1 MGDAQRIDLL
11 DPAEV
16 ARLGGIEIVA
26 EGVVEGFLAGIHRS
40 PFRGFS
46 VEFTEHRAYQPGDE
60 LRYLDWKILARAD
73 RLFVK
78 QFEEETNLRA
88 MILVDASRSMAWRG
102 APARLT
108 KRAYADR
115 LAAALA
121 LILLRQRDATGLIT
135 FDEAVREVVPP
146 RVRAGQWARLVRGL
160 ERTPDGGGTAAEA
173 ALGQLTS
180 LLVRRGLVVLV
191 SDLLFDRELALTAL
205 RYLRHRGHHVI
216 VLHLMDPAEAE
227 LSGAPEVRFRDR
239 GLAYRVPAPRDRLP
253 PRAHRLA
260 LRHGA
265 PPADVTFL
273 HPLALLGL
281 AAAAIPAL
289 LHLLE
294 RRIPPEAEFPPLRYL
309 SEAERQS
316 ARRLRLRHVLLLL
329 LRTALIALIVLA
341 AARPLVPAPTP
352 ASIARA
358 AVHQRTA
365 LVVILDNSVSSGVVV
380 DGRPM
385 LDRLRAAARSSLAA
399 AAASDRLWLVL
410 ADGVARAGTRE
421 ALLATVDSA
430 GVSPGRRQ

>member
-1 MGDAQRIDLL
+1 MVTYASCSVRKCTRTPWPVAEGSSPRSVQTSTRGRSEVAAELTSRLSNPNVVNISASHPPEGAGAVPSCEIRSRFPTDCRWGRYTCGCRLSSPPRCPLPGTIGRSLASAIPMADTARIDLL
-11 DPAEV
+11 DPADV

-26 EGVVEGFLAGIHRS
+26 AGVVEGFLAGIHRS

-60 LRYLDWKILARAD
+60 LRYLDWRILARAD

-227 LSGAPEVRFRDR
+227 LAGAPEVRFRDPESALSVVVR
-239 GLAYRVPAPRDRLP
+239 PRELARTYRETVRREIAAWRTTCRRHGIAYHHVLTDLP
-253 PRAHRLA
+253 FGMA
-260 LRHGA
+260 LR
-265 PPADVTFL
+265 
-273 HPLALLGL
+273 LL
-281 AAAAIPAL
+281 
-289 LHLLE
+289 
-294 RRIPPEAEFPPLRYL
+294 
-309 SEAERQS
+309 
-316 ARRLRLRHVLLLL
+316 
-329 LRTALIALIVLA
+329 T
-341 AARPLVPAPTP
+341 
-352 ASIARA
+352 
-358 AVHQRTA
+358 
-365 LVVILDNSVSSGVVV
+365 
-380 DGRPM
+380 
-385 LDRLRAAARSSLAA
+385 
-399 AAASDRLWLVL
+399 
-410 ADGVARAGTRE
+410 
-421 ALLATVDSA
+421 
-430 GVSPGRRQ
+430 

>member
-1 MGDAQRIDLL
+1 MADTARIDLL
-11 DPAEV
+11 DPADV

-26 EGVVEGFLAGIHRS
+26 AGVVEGFLSGIHRS

-60 LRYLDWKILARAD
+60 LRYLDWRILARAD

-115 LAAALA
+115 LVAALA

-173 ALGQLTS
+173 ALGHLTS
-180 LLVRRGLVVLV
+180 LLARRGLVVLV
-191 SDLLFDRELALTAL
+191 SDLLFDRDLALTAL

-227 LSGAPEVRFRDR
+227 LAAAPEVRFRDPESAASVVVR
-239 GLAYRVPAPRDRLP
+239 PRELARAYRETVRREIAAWRTTCRRHGILYHHVLTDLP
-253 PRAHRLA
+253 FGMA
-260 LRHGA
+260 LR
-265 PPADVTFL
+265 
-273 HPLALLGL
+273 LL
-281 AAAAIPAL
+281 
-289 LHLLE
+289 
-294 RRIPPEAEFPPLRYL
+294 
-309 SEAERQS
+309 
-316 ARRLRLRHVLLLL
+316 
-329 LRTALIALIVLA
+329 T
-341 AARPLVPAPTP
+341 
-352 ASIARA
+352 
-358 AVHQRTA
+358 
-365 LVVILDNSVSSGVVV
+365 
-380 DGRPM
+380 
-385 LDRLRAAARSSLAA
+385 
-399 AAASDRLWLVL
+399 
-410 ADGVARAGTRE
+410 
-421 ALLATVDSA
+421 
-430 GVSPGRRQ
+430 

>member
-1 MGDAQRIDLL
+1 MADTARFDLL

-26 EGVVEGFLAGIHRS
+26 AGVVEGFLSGIHRS

-60 LRYLDWKILARAD
+60 LRYLDWRILARAD

-135 FDEAVREVVPP
+135 FDAAVREVVPP
-146 RVRAGQWARLVRGL
+146 RVRSGQWARLVRGL

-173 ALGQLTS
+173 ALGRLTS

-191 SDLLFDRELALTAL
+191 SDLLFERELALTAL
-205 RYLRHRGHHVI
+205 RYMRHRGHQVI

-227 LSGAPEVRFRDR
+227 LSGAPEVRFRDPESAASVVVR
-239 GLAYRVPAPRDRLP
+239 PRELARTYRETVRREITAWRTTCRRHGIAYHHVLTDLP
-253 PRAHRLA
+253 FGMA
-260 LRHGA
+260 LR
-265 PPADVTFL
+265 
-273 HPLALLGL
+273 LL
-281 AAAAIPAL
+281 
-289 LHLLE
+289 
-294 RRIPPEAEFPPLRYL
+294 
-309 SEAERQS
+309 
-316 ARRLRLRHVLLLL
+316 
-329 LRTALIALIVLA
+329 T
-341 AARPLVPAPTP
+341 
-352 ASIARA
+352 
-358 AVHQRTA
+358 
-365 LVVILDNSVSSGVVV
+365 
-380 DGRPM
+380 
-385 LDRLRAAARSSLAA
+385 
-399 AAASDRLWLVL
+399 
-410 ADGVARAGTRE
+410 
-421 ALLATVDSA
+421 
-430 GVSPGRRQ
+430 